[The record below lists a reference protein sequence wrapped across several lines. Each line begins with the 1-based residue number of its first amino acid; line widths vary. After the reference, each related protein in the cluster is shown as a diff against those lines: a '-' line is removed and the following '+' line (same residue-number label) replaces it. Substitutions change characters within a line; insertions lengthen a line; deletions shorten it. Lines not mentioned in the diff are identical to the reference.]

1 MATVPQPVPQGP
13 PASIPI
19 QLPALTFDYGN
30 MLNDQ
35 GGVVRPL
42 TCTDIFDE
50 DLCKTLAELEENAKG
65 LTKEIDEYVKAN
77 DKEVE
82 RLKKLVEAST
92 SAEVTQQLNATIA
105 QLQAQN
111 SRLKGVVA
119 STNTYVGGI
128 RDELSKK
135 RKLGSVAIEQSG
147 ADQGGVQGEQGGM
160 EDVIEEEDYN
170 ALRDKIDTEI
180 RSFTATWPE
189 VTQNDKARFI
199 RAAGDLQDYLSNFVR
214 PRAMSD
220 ADFQY
225 LVQYLEEQ
233 LSKVKTDRGIPVRR

>member
-160 EDVIEEEDYN
+160 DDVIEEEDYN